1 MKKNF
6 SIKSLC
12 CILAGLALLASCE
25 KSEEMSAAIAY
36 DKIPGTNI
44 VEGQLGS
51 VVYTYE
57 DWLDCT
63 AGSYYVMDAIY
74 DCYVAK
80 GKTHYVVNPRDGY
93 PDNTNQMMGMEGF
106 LPASLQFH
114 DGYYSYAGGYEGV
127 VKLYAY
133 TFDEAS
139 QALSGVFE
147 YHHLEGLP
155 KTLVYLTEEC
165 FVLQTGKA
173 WGNRSAEKG
182 ATFSRVV
189 YKRCA
194 ASEVPVLKDTVDC
207 RQ

>member
-1 MKKNF
+1 MKKLA
-6 SIKSLC
+6 SIL
-12 CILAGLALLASCE
+12 LAGLALLASCE

-51 VVYTYE
+51 VVYAYE

-139 QALSGVFE
+139 QALGGVFE

-155 KTLVYLTEEC
+155 KTLVYLP
-165 FVLQTGKA
+165 
-173 WGNRSAEKG
+173 RSVSCCRQARHG
-182 ATFSRVV
+182 ATVRQRREPPS
-189 YKRCA
+189 
-194 ASEVPVLKDTVDC
+194 PVWCISDALHLRFLC
-207 RQ
+207 